1 MMKYTRAM
9 AFTGAV
15 AALVTATA
23 CKTDLNVPN
32 LNGPSIAQVIV
43 TGADVQTVIGNSF
56 ATWYGAMYTNDN
68 LAIPVTADEMTAS
81 FGNFGM
87 RFNGQEPRIPYAN
100 LQGGSDA
107 IVSNT
112 QWNRIYSALGS
123 ANDGLKAIAKGVVI
137 TNAAT
142 TDQFKTFAQFI
153 QGISYAELALTYDQ
167 AFTPDENSDPVAL
180 SLLPYNTVATN
191 ALTKLDAAIAGWAG
205 KTYTY
210 TNPQANYLEDMPA
223 SAAQMAQL
231 ANSLAARLMVEVSRT
246 GAANSAANWAKIL
259 TYANA
264 GVNSDRLVSST
275 ANNSFGSNWLY
286 YTNTASWTRV
296 DMRVIQA
303 MDSTQPIIFTTQAGP
318 PRATSADKRMGVV
331 PAATSVASETADFR
345 YNPSIPYSAARGIYF
360 FSYWSYQRY
369 KYFGEDSPNSGLG
382 PMPVFLKAENDL
394 IRAEALVRTNGDFNL
409 AATLINNSRVTRG
422 GLPPVT
428 GAMTSAQLLSFI
440 NYERLVELY
449 TTHLAVGWGDARRNE
464 TMQAGTFRSLPVP
477 AAELGTLKMAIYTFG
492 GPGAPDGR

>member
-1 MMKYTRAM
+1 MMNYTRAL
-9 AFTGAV
+9 AFTGAL

-23 CKTDLNVPN
+23 CKSDLNVPN
-32 LNGPSIAQVIV
+32 LNNPSIAQVIV

-56 ATWYGAMYTNDN
+56 STLYGAMYTNDN

-107 IVSNT
+107 IVANT
-112 QWNRIYSALGS
+112 QWVRLYSALGS
-123 ANDGLKAIAKGVVI
+123 ANDGLKSIAKGLVI
-137 TNAAT
+137 SNAAT
-142 TDQFKTFAQFI
+142 TDQYKSLAQFM
-153 QGISYAELALTYDQ
+153 QGWIYSELAITYDQ

-180 SLLPYNTVATN
+180 ALVPYNTVATN
-191 ALTKLDAAIAGWAG
+191 ALAKLDAAIAGFAG

-210 TNPQANYLEDMPA
+210 PSTYVEDMPA

-231 ANSLAARLMVEVSRT
+231 ANSVAARMMVAVSRT
-246 GAANSAANWAKIL
+246 GAANTAANWAKIL

-264 GVNSDRLVSST
+264 GVTSDRLVSST
-275 ANNSFGSNWLY
+275 ANNSFGSNWLF

-303 MDSTQPIIFTTQAGP
+303 MDSTQPIIFTTQNGP

-331 PAATSVASETADFR
+331 PAATAVASETADFR
-345 YNPSIPYSAARGIYF
+345 YNPSIPYSVARGIYF
-360 FSYWSYQRY
+360 FSYWSYNRY
-369 KYFGEDSPNSGLG
+369 HYFGEDSPNNGLG

-428 GAMTSAQLLSFI
+428 GAMTSAQLLSYI

-449 TTHLAVGWGDARRNE
+449 TTHLAVGWGDARRND

-477 AAELGTLKMAIYTFG
+477 AAELGTLNLPIYTFG
-492 GPGAPDGR
+492 GVGAPDGR